1 MYGEQ
6 SVEKTRCRG
15 VLVVGDVSKVSWM
28 MDDLGR
34 RDDIFD
40 TSSLLVLLLE
50 SWRNARYRRIDSN
63 KVQTTTNRR

>member
-40 TSSLLVLLLE
+40 TSLLVLLLE

-63 KVQTTTNRR
+63 IVHTTTKMR

>member
-15 VLVVGDVSKVSWM
+15 VLVVGDVSKVSCM

-40 TSSLLVLLLE
+40 TTLLVLLLE

-63 KVQTTTNRR
+63 IVQTTKMR